1 MIKKAISTLSLGVLI
16 LGSSYAQKV
25 QSLPEYSIPQSQTTK
40 HMNILAADEMLG
52 RKPGQQGNLMAG
64 RYIAEQF
71 RALGLKPANGNSY
84 FQKVELET
92 VTPPKDGEIT
102 TTEGK
107 AELTKDFVLM
117 SGSGISGEYE
127 TVHLPYAWVDKNKG
141 YDDYKDIDVK
151 GKVIITSVGFPDSDS
166 PQQIFSSVTDKQ
178 KLAKERGAIAIIEV
192 FNSPMPWN
200 NVNRFFGRKSTKLKT
215 ATSDGAEISHV
226 WISSAAAKILVANKI
241 SKVNLKIG
249 ARKAEDLRSYNVA
262 GILEGSDPKLKD
274 EYLIL
279 SAHYDHVGHGAANGA
294 ITPEDTIFNGA
305 RDNAFG
311 TVAVLAAA
319 ESFAQLKPKRSI
331 LFIAYTA
338 EEMGLLGS
346 RYYAEHPL
354 VPLNKTVFNMN
365 CDGAGY
371 NDTKKITVIGL
382 DRTGVKE
389 EFNTATTAF
398 GLTAQDDPAPEQNLF
413 DRSDNVSLAAKGIPA
428 PTYSPG
434 FNAFDDEINKYYHK
448 NLDNPD
454 NIDHAYLLKYAQS
467 YIYAARLIAN
477 RAKAPEWLKGDK
489 YEAAYK
495 SLYGK

>member
-1 MIKKAISTLSLGVLI
+1 MIKKSISTLSLGLLI
-16 LGSSYAQKV
+16 IGSSFAQKV
-25 QSLPEYSIPQSQTTK
+25 QDLPEYSVPQSQTSK
-40 HMNILAADEMLG
+40 HMYILAADEMMG
-52 RKPGQQGNLMAG
+52 RKPGQQGNLIAG

-71 RALGLKPANGNSY
+71 RALGFKPANNGSY
-84 FQKVELET
+84 FQNIGLET
-92 VTPPKDGEIT
+92 ITPPKEGVIT
-102 TTEGK
+102 TTEGSAK
-107 AELTKDFVLM
+107 IGEDFVLM

-127 TVHLPYAWVDKNKG
+127 VVHLPYAWVDEAKG
-141 YDDYKDIDVK
+141 YDDYKGKDVK
-151 GKVIITSVGFPDSDS
+151 GKVIITSVGVPDSEAPNQLFAS
-166 PQQIFSSVTDKQ
+166 IADKQ
-178 KLAKERGAIAIIEV
+178 KLAKEKGAVAIIEV
-192 FNSPMPWN
+192 FNSPMPWR
-200 NVNRFFGRKSTKLKT
+200 NVNRFFGRKTTKLKT
-215 ATSDGAEISHV
+215 ATSEGPEITHV
-226 WISSAAAKILVANKI
+226 WINSATAKILAANKI
-241 SKVNLKIG
+241 SKADIKIG
-249 ARKAEDLRSYNVA
+249 ARKTEDIDSYNVA

-274 EYLIL
+274 EYLVL
-279 SAHYDHVGHGAANGA
+279 SAHYDHVGYGAENGQV
-294 ITPEDTIFNGA
+294 TPEDTIFNGA

-311 TVAVLAAA
+311 TVAVLTAA
-319 ESFAQLKPKRSI
+319 ESFAKLKPKRSI

-371 NDTKKITVIGL
+371 NDITKITVIGL
-382 DRTGVKE
+382 DRTGVKA
-389 EFNTATTAF
+389 EFDIATKAF

-448 NLDNPD
+448 NADNPD

-467 YIYAARLIAN
+467 YTYAARLIAN
-477 RAKAPEWLKGDK
+477 RAKAPEWIKGDK

-495 SLYGK
+495 ALYGK

>member
-1 MIKKAISTLSLGVLI
+1 MINKKLAVLSIGLLFSGA
-16 LGSSYAQKV
+16 SFAQKL
-25 QSLPEYSIPQSQTTK
+25 QDLPEYKLPQSTTTK
-40 HMNILAADEMLG
+40 HMNILAADEMMG

-71 RALGLKPANGNSY
+71 RALSLKPANGDSY
-84 FQKVELET
+84 FQKVDLEV
-92 VTPPKDGEIT
+92 VTPPKDGAIT

-107 AELTKDFVLM
+107 AEISKDFVLM
-117 SGSGISGEYE
+117 SGSGIKGDYDV
-127 TVHLPYAWVDKNKG
+127 VHLPYAWVDKTKG
-141 YDDYKDIDVK
+141 YDDYKDVDVK
-151 GKVIITSVGFPDSDS
+151 GKVIVTSVGFPDSDS

-192 FNSPMPWN
+192 FNSPMPWT
-200 NVNRFFGRKSTKLKT
+200 NVARFFGRKSTKLKT
-215 ATSDGAEISHV
+215 AASEGDEISHV
-226 WISSAAAKILVANKI
+226 WINSAAAKILVANKI
-241 SKVNLKIG
+241 SKVNLEIG
-249 ARKAEDLRSYNVA
+249 ARKSNDLLSYNIA

-279 SAHYDHVGHGAANGA
+279 SAHYDHVGFGAENGA
-294 ITPEDTIFNGA
+294 VTPEDTIFNGA

-311 TVAVLAAA
+311 TVAMLTAA

-346 RYYAEHPL
+346 RFYAEHPL

-371 NDTKKITVIGL
+371 NDITKIVVIGL
-382 DRTGVKE
+382 DRTGAKT
-389 EFNTATTAF
+389 EFETATKAF
-398 GLTAQDDPAPEQNLF
+398 GLTATDDPAPEQNLF
-413 DRSDNVSLAAKGIPA
+413 DRSDNVSLAAKGVPA

-434 FNAFDDEINKYYHK
+434 FSAFDAEINKYYHK
-448 NLDNPD
+448 NTDNPD

-477 RAKAPEWLKGDK
+477 RTKAPEWITGDK

-495 SLYGK
+495 ALFGK